1 MTAQALSNEPMP
13 ASLRRA
19 IRKQALSWDEALQIH
34 HSSLMADSNQEWV
47 QLPEPLWPAAE
58 RLNLLE
64 LRGQGGR
71 Q

>member
-13 ASLRRA
+13 LSLRRA
-19 IRKQALSWDEALQIH
+19 IRKQALTWDEALQIH
-34 HSSLMADSNQEWV
+34 HGSLMADSSQEWV
-47 QLPEPLWPAAE
+47 QLPKPLWPAVA
-58 RLNLLE
+58 RLE